1 MITLYSTHCPQC
13 KALEMK
19 LNKKNIEYT
28 ICDDSKEM
36 EKLGFKAAPMLKV
49 DDETCLPF
57 ATAIK
62 WVNAQ

>member
-28 ICDDSKEM
+28 ICDDQEEM
-36 EKLGFKAAPMLKV
+36 KRLKFSSAPILKV
-49 DDETCLPF
+49 DDETYLPF
-57 ATAIK
+57 AAAIK